1 MSNLNSKLEKY
12 EILTMLSYNYK
23 ESIGECQSVELG
35 GPLSLVSYNSSP
47 LVREMQQTMLYIVL
61 DTTQDSATF
70 TSYDYKESIG
80 EFLKQIEEANQIDTL
95 ALHYLDNRT
104 RLHRHLAFQQVVENQ
119 NSNNSKKSIVTHL
132 LILLV

>member
-23 ESIGECQSVELG
+23 ESIGEFG
-35 GPLSLVSYNSSP
+35 
-47 LVREMQQTMLYIVL
+47 
-61 DTTQDSATF
+61 
-70 TSYDYKESIG
+70 
-80 EFLKQIEEANQIDTL
+80 KQMEEANQIDTL

-119 NSNNSKKSIVTHL
+119 NSNDSKKSIVTHL
-132 LILLV
+132 LILLVQNIVLA